1 MPSRSR
7 RSRPNSF
14 EQSPRV
20 KEPSM
25 QRTLRNLA
33 VALVAGTF
41 AVAAGAQDKAE
52 KAAKKTAA
60 AASASG
66 KVVVNGVTIPQA
78 RIEAMNKELNAQG
91 QPDTAERQAAI
102 KDELV
107 NREILAQAAAKR
119 GLDKNADIA
128 AQMDMARQAVLVR
141 ALFEE
146 EVKKNPITDAQLQ
159 QQYEQFKGSMGTNEY
174 KVRHILVDK
183 EDDAKATIAEL
194 NKGGDFA
201 KIAKEKSKDPGSKD
215 NGGDLDW
222 GPSGR
227 YVKPFADAISSM
239 QKGQTTSAPVKTDF
253 GYHVIRLDDVRP
265 LKVPAFA
272 ELKEQ
277 FRQRAQQAQIQK
289 LVMELRQKAKIEER

>member
-1 MPSRSR
+1 
-7 RSRPNSF
+7 
-14 EQSPRV
+14 
-20 KEPSM
+20 M

-52 KAAKKTAA
+52 KASKKSA
-60 AASASG
+60 AASASAG
-66 KVVVNGVTIPQA
+66 SKVVVNGVTIPQS
-78 RIEAMNKELNAQG
+78 RIDAMNRELTAQG
-91 QPDTAERQAAI
+91 QPDTDERKQAVRE
-102 KDELV
+102 ELV
-107 NREILAQAAAKR
+107 NREVLAQAAAKR
-119 GLDKNADIA
+119 GLDKSPEIA
-128 AQMDMARQAVLVR
+128 AQMEMAKQAVLVR

-146 EVKKNPITDAQLQ
+146 EVKKNPITDSQLA
-159 QQYEQFKGSMGTNEY
+159 QQYEQFKGSMGTSEY

-183 EDDAKATIAEL
+183 EDEAKAIIADL

-201 KIAKEKSKDPGSKD
+201 KLAKEKSKDPGSKD

-222 GPSGR
+222 GPSAR
-227 YVKPFADAISSM
+227 YVKPFADSVTGM
-239 QKGQTTSAPVKTDF
+239 QKGQTTTAPVKTDF

-265 LKVPAFA
+265 LAVPPFT

-289 LVMELRQKAKIEER
+289 MVMDLRQKAKIEER